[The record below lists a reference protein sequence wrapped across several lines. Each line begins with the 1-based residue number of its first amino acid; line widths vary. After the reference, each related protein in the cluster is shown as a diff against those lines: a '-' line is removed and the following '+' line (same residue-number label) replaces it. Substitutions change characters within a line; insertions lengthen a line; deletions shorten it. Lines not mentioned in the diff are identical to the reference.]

1 MSVDAFEAILV
12 MAVFLG
18 AIVQGFSGFAFSAV
32 AGAILLQVQ
41 APGLAIPLLMICSLL
56 IQTYVLVR
64 LRATLSLHGSLPY
77 LVGGAGGVVLA
88 TLAFDRIDPHVFR
101 QGFGAFLMVYAL
113 STVVR
118 PTAALLDMKG
128 RPVGHT
134 AVGFAGGLVGGLTAM
149 PGAVLAI
156 WCDAHAMP
164 KMQQRSIVQPFIA
177 AMQALALVFL
187 MLKAPGSTGRLAAAS
202 AVRLAGAVR
211 RLGAGPLPVRQGE
224 RSGLSPRDL
233 RAAVLLRHRAG
244 RHEGPAHRCGHR
256 ACRAARSAGRGRAV
270 PRRSTSRT
278 RRSAPGCRVA
288 APFSSIPSQAAP
300 KRAGLCAGAVDA
312 LLYIGEVLEPDY
324 RFCVPLRTPRQRDH
338 LDHPRGYRGD
348 APGSRSPGFQGHG
361 AGDPAL
367 PLAVPRMT

>member
-1 MSVDAFEAILV
+1 MSVDAFELILV

-56 IQTYVLVR
+56 IQSYVLVR

-77 LVGGAGGVVLA
+77 LIGGAGGVVLA

-101 QGFGAFLMVYAL
+101 QGFGAFLMIYAL

-118 PTAALLDMKG
+118 PRAALLDMKG

-156 WCDAHAMP
+156 WCDAHAIP
-164 KMQQRSIVQPFIA
+164 KLQQRSIVQPFIA

-187 MLKAPGSTGRLAAAS
+187 MLKAP
-202 AVRLAGAVR
+202 
-211 RLGAGPLPVRQGE
+211 
-224 RSGLSPRDL
+224 
-233 RAAVLLRHRAG
+233 
-244 RHEGPAHRCGHR
+244 
-256 ACRAARSAGRGRAV
+256 
-270 PRRSTSRT
+270 
-278 RRSAPGCRVA
+278 A
-288 APFSSIPSQAAP
+288 APA
-300 KRAGLCAGAVDA
+300 A
-312 LLYIGEVLEPDY
+312 LLPHLPFVL
-324 RFCVPLRTPRQRDH
+324 
-338 LDHPRGYRGD
+338 
-348 APGSRSPGFQGHG
+348 
-361 AGDPAL
+361 PAL
-367 PLAVPRMT
+367 FAGSALGLFLFGKVSDQGFRRAISALLFFSGIGLVA